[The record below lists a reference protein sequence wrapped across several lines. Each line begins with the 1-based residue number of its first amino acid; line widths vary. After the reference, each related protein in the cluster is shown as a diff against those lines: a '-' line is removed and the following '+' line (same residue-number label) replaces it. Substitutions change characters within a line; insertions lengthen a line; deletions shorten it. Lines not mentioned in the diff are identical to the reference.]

1 MKKYFKIRRANPGF
15 IEFNLIENDRTVGGY
30 LIPDRG
36 DNKKSMAAYLK
47 KEGYVEY
54 EKKGVKGLNND

>member
-1 MKKYFKIRRANPGF
+1 MRKYYRIRRENPGF
-15 IEFNLIENDRTVGGY
+15 MAIDFIENNEIVGGY

-36 DNKKSMAAYLK
+36 DNKKSMAAFLK

-54 EKKGVKGLNND
+54 DKKGKRVK

>member
-1 MKKYFKIRRANPGF
+1 MAID
-15 IEFNLIENDRTVGGY
+15 LIENDRTVGGY

-54 EKKGVKGLNND
+54 DKKDKRVK